1 MSAMNNG
8 EFVAQTEKI
17 EQLVQRVN
25 GLADP
30 DARTTALELL
40 QSLMDL
46 HGAALGRIVEIA
58 NDSGERGQKLLEK
71 LGADPLVCGLLVLYG
86 IHPLD
91 CETRIRRA
99 VDNVAP
105 ALRKKGGSVE
115 LLGVADNVVRVRIE
129 ASGHGCGSSPE
140 ALEELVEQAIVSAAP
155 EVTQIVAEGIPA
167 ATTGFV
173 PLNQV
178 QPATKEEKTYEES
191 AA

>member
-1 MSAMNNG
+1 MSVMDNS
-8 EFVAQTEKI
+8 EFIGHTEKI

-25 GLADP
+25 GLADA

-46 HGAALGRIVEIA
+46 HGATLGRIVDIA

-91 CETRIRRA
+91 CETRVRRA
-99 VDNVAP
+99 IENVAP

-115 LLGVADNVVRVRIE
+115 LLSVSDNIVRVKIE
-129 ASGHGCGSSPE
+129 ASGHGCGNSPE
-140 ALEELVEQAIVSAAP
+140 ALEQLVEQAIVSAAP
-155 EVTQIVAEGIPA
+155 EITQIVAEGFPV
-167 ATTGFV
+167 ATGGFV
-173 PLNQV
+173 PLNQI
-178 QPATKEEKTYEES
+178 QPATKEEKAYEES